1 MKLKISDKLGDFL
14 CYKSCSDG
22 VSLNYEKENNDLM
35 SMIKLLIKQEQ
46 DFAIVFDEEKEE
58 DDETP

>member
-22 VSLNYEKENNDLM
+22 VSLNYEKENDDLIA
-35 SMIKLLIKQEQ
+35 MIKLLIKQEQ
-46 DFAIVFDEEKEE
+46 DFAITFEKEE
-58 DDETP
+58 DKEK